1 MLEEF
6 KRVAQQPET
15 PGYRRWFS
23 DAVMELIVWYSPA
36 GAVRGFQLCYDRD
49 GRERAFTWHVDAG
62 MAHTAIDGGEDS
74 PLRNDAPILVPDGA
88 PRTELVVEQFQERS
102 ARLDPALAALV
113 TRKLEEYGRAHP
125 GPL

>member
-6 KRVAQQPET
+6 KKVSQQPET

-23 DAVMELIVWYSPA
+23 DAVLELIVWYSPA
-36 GAVRGFQLCYDRD
+36 GVVRGFQLCYDRD

-62 MAHTAIDGGEDS
+62 MAHTAVDDGEDS
-74 PLRNDAPILVPDGA
+74 PLRNDAPILVPDGEPA
-88 PRTELVVEQFQERS
+88 ADQVLEQFRRRC
-102 ARLDPALAALV
+102 ARLDPPLAELV
-113 TRKLEEYGRAHP
+113 AGKLDEYRRSHP

>member
-6 KRVAQQPET
+6 KSVAQQPET

-23 DAVMELIVWYSPA
+23 DAVLELIVWYSPA

-62 MAHTAIDGGEDS
+62 MAHTAVDDGEDS
-74 PLRNDAPILVPDGA
+74 PLRNDSPILVPDGV
-88 PRTELVVEQFQERS
+88 PRTDWALEQFEARS
-102 ARLDPALAALV
+102 ARLDPALASLV
-113 TRKLEEYGRAHP
+113 ARKLDEYRRSRP
-125 GPL
+125 RPL

>member
-6 KRVAQQPET
+6 KKVSQQPET

-36 GAVRGFQLCYDRD
+36 GTVRGFQLCYDRD

-62 MAHTAIDGGEDS
+62 MAHTAVDDGEDS
-74 PLRNDAPILVPDGA
+74 PLRNDTPILVPDGPA
-88 PRTELVVEQFQERS
+88 RTDLVLEQFRQRC
-102 ARLDPALAALV
+102 ARLDPGLAELV
-113 TRKLEEYGRAHP
+113 EGKLDEYRRSHP
-125 GPL
+125 RPL